1 MILTPN
7 AIQPHQ
13 ESNFGFP
20 SVRKWQTDTQH
31 KGLLPLIGISGTR
44 GKSTVVRLIESVL
57 QHLRF
62 RMATWTDVGVQIH
75 GRTQHAEL
83 AGWGRALTRL
93 AEHRLDIG
101 LQELDWAA
109 VSVAGLPSE
118 MYPVMVH
125 TGLRE
130 YMESNDF
137 SSRLNIGLGGTLKC
151 VAATHHDGIIVANG
165 DDHFVIDSLQET
177 DASVILV
184 SQSRENPNLK
194 HHLENDGLGVWV
206 ENGDVWLG
214 SRKNA
219 QRLGSVKQFP
229 LTFDG
234 EAAFNIKNIMLAAG
248 TLHSIGVDLPT
259 IRKVFS
265 TFRAAWDILPASMNL
280 YKHNDARVVID
291 QLAPSW
297 ILKDVQ
303 RVLNPKGN
311 RRQITVVGD
320 LSWIE
325 PDEVYEVGK
334 LLGRYGGAIVLHG
347 ENDPQRLAD
356 FKRGLSSNPLPPL
369 LSTLP
374 TERRAIN
381 RAFKAIR
388 PSDVLIILTTRD
400 SGAAHRA
407 VRRHIKKH
415 DSTTS

>member
-1 MILTPN
+1 MILTPD
-7 AIQPHQ
+7 ILREH
-13 ESNFGFP
+13 EDLDFCFP
-20 SVRKWQTDTQH
+20 SVRKWQTDIQR

-44 GKSTVVRLIESVL
+44 GKSTVLRLVESVL

-62 RMATWTDVGVQIH
+62 RMATWTDLGVQIN

-93 AEHRLDIG
+93 AEHRLDVG

-109 VSVAGLPSE
+109 VSVAGLPSG

-137 SSRLNIGLGGTLKC
+137 SSRLNLGLGGTLKC

-165 DDHFVIDSLQET
+165 DDHFVLDSLQET

-184 SQSRENPNLK
+184 SQSRDTPNLQE
-194 HHLENDGLGVWV
+194 HLESGGLGVWV
-206 ENGDVWLG
+206 ESGDFRIG
-214 SRKNA
+214 SSNNSISFGRV
-219 QRLGSVKQFP
+219 RDFP

-234 EAAFNIKNIMLAAG
+234 EASFNVKNIMLAAG
-248 TLHSIGVDLPT
+248 TLHAIGVDLPT
-259 IRKVFS
+259 IQKVFRS
-265 TFRAAWDILPASMNL
+265 FRAAWDILPASMNL
-280 YKHNDARVVID
+280 YTYRDARVVID

-297 ILKDVQ
+297 ILKDVL
-303 RVLNPKGN
+303 RVLNPRN
-311 RRQITVVGD
+311 NLRQMTVVGD

-325 PDEVYEVGK
+325 RDEVYEVGK
-334 LLGRYGGAIVLHG
+334 LLGRYGGVIVMHG
-347 ENDPQRLAD
+347 ENEPDRLAD
-356 FKRGLSSNPLPPL
+356 FKKGLASNPLPPL

-381 RAFKAIR
+381 RAFKALK

-407 VRRHIKKH
+407 VRRQLA
-415 DSTTS
+415 SLTSKN

>member
-1 MILTPN
+1 MILTPD
-7 AIQPHQ
+7 ILRPQ
-13 ESNFGFP
+13 EELDFGFP
-20 SVRKWQTDTQH
+20 SVRKWQTDTHH
-31 KGLLPLIGISGTR
+31 KGLLPLIGIAGTR
-44 GKSTVVRLIESVL
+44 GKSTVVRLIEAVL

-62 RMATWTDVGVQIH
+62 RMATWTDVGVQVN

-83 AGWGRALTRL
+83 AGWGRAITRL

-109 VSVAGLPSE
+109 VNVAGLPTE

-130 YMESNDF
+130 YMESHDF
-137 SSRLNIGLGGTLKC
+137 SSRLNLGLGGTLKC

-165 DDHFVIDSLQET
+165 DDHFVLNSLQDT

-184 SQSRENPNLK
+184 SQSRETPNLK
-194 HHLENDGLGVWV
+194 RHLENEGLGVWV

-214 SRKNA
+214 SQKSA
-219 QRLGSVKQFP
+219 SRLGSVKRFP

-234 EAAFNIKNIMLAAG
+234 EASFNIKNIMLAAG
-248 TLHSIGVDLPT
+248 TLHAIGVNIHT
-259 IRKVFS
+259 IREVFS

-280 YKHNDARVVID
+280 YTHNDAKVVID

-297 ILKDVQ
+297 ILKDVL
-303 RVLNPKGN
+303 RVLNPKSN
-311 RRQITVVGD
+311 RRQITVLGD

-325 PDEVYEVGK
+325 QDEVYEVGK
-334 LLGRYGGAIVLHG
+334 LLGKYGGVIVLHG
-347 ENDPQRLAD
+347 ENDPDRLAN

-369 LSTLP
+369 LSRLP

-381 RAFKAIR
+381 RAFKGLRAK
-388 PSDVLIILTTRD
+388 DVLIILTTRD

-407 VRRHIKKH
+407 VRRHIRKQE
-415 DSTTS
+415 SVR

>member
-1 MILTPN
+1 MR
-7 AIQPHQ
+7 Q
-13 ESNFGFP
+13 
-20 SVRKWQTDTQH
+20 WQTDTQN

-44 GKSTVVRLIESVL
+44 GKSTVLRLIEAVL
-57 QHLRF
+57 DHLRF
-62 RMATWTDVGVQIH
+62 RMVTWTDVGVQIN

-83 AGWGRALTRL
+83 AGWGRALNRL

-109 VSVAGLPSE
+109 VSVAGLPSG
-118 MYPVMVH
+118 MYPVMIH

-137 SSRLNIGLGGTLKC
+137 SRRLNIGLGGTLKC
-151 VAATHHDGIIVANG
+151 IAATHHDGMIVANG
-165 DDHFVIDSLQET
+165 DDHFVLDSLQDT

-184 SQSRENPNLK
+184 SQSRLTPNLK
-194 HHLENDGLGVWV
+194 NHLESGGLGVWV
-206 ENGDVWLG
+206 ENGEF
-214 SRKNA
+214 
-219 QRLGSVKQFP
+219 RLGSQHSSVSFGNVERFP

-234 EAAFNIKNIMLAAG
+234 EASFNIKNIMLAAG
-248 TLHSIGVDLPT
+248 ALHAIGVDVLT
-259 IRKVFS
+259 IQKVFG

-280 YKHNDARVVID
+280 YTYKDARVVID

-325 PDEVYEVGK
+325 HDEVYEVGK

-347 ENDPQRLAD
+347 ENDPERLAI
-356 FKRGLSSNPLPPL
+356 FKKGLATNPLPPL

-381 RAFKAIR
+381 RAFKALR
-388 PSDVLIILTTRD
+388 PKDVLIILTTRE

-407 VRRHIKKH
+407 VRRHIKKR
-415 DSTTS
+415 DISAL